1 MKARVKW
8 VGEELF
14 LGTSESG
21 HSMVLDANNGELAPS
36 PMESVLVS
44 LGSCSSVDVV
54 SILKKTK
61 QDISGCIVELSG
73 TRANAVP
80 ALFTDIHLNFIISG
94 KNIASKHVTRAVTL
108 SAEKYCSIA
117 LMLNAKVNITHSF
130 NVIDE

>member
-1 MKARVKW
+1 MKAQVKW
-8 VGEELF
+8 VGKQLF

-21 HSMVLDANNGELAPS
+21 HSMVLDANNGDLAPS
-36 PMESVLVS
+36 PMESVLIS

-54 SILKKTK
+54 SILRKTK

-80 ALFTDIHLNFIISG
+80 ALFTDIHLKFIITG
-94 KNIASKHVTRAVTL
+94 KNIASKHVARAVNL
-108 SAEKYCSIA
+108 SAEKYCSVA

-130 NVIDE
+130 SIIAE

>member
-1 MKARVKW
+1 MKAQIKW
-8 VGEELF
+8 VGEQIF

-21 HSMVLDANNGELAPS
+21 HSMVLDANNGKLAPS

-61 QDISGCIVELSG
+61 QDITGCIVELSG
-73 TRANAVP
+73 TRASTVP
-80 ALFTDIHLNFIISG
+80 ALFTDIHLKFIISG
-94 KNIASKHVTRAVTL
+94 KDIASKHVTRAVTL

-130 NVIDE
+130 NIIAE